1 MTVAKKDKNL
11 ARQLYQEGK
20 STKEISLECGVTI
33 RTAQRWVNLFEKEN
47 VVVTN
52 LADPEAEVAQPIPA
66 LEKIAS
72 VLTEQSIGINMS
84 QNTARRLLN
93 LADSAIKAVEAVLQS
108 SDSSDVNKL
117 KAAQLVGKW
126 VGLEEQ
132 NERYN
137 SSVLSVVTEK
147 LGLEASIENSE
158 ASEITLTP
166 KMVVKKRQQETEEP
180 SPLDRLINS
189 LEERI

>member
-1 MTVAKKDKNL
+1 MAVTKKDKNF
-11 ARQLYQEGK
+11 ARQLYQKGK
-20 STKEISLECGVTI
+20 STKEISVECDVNI
-33 RTAQRWVNLFEKEN
+33 RTAQRWIKSFEKEN

-52 LADPEAEVAQPIPA
+52 LADPEAEVTQPIPA
-66 LEKIAS
+66 LKKIAS
-72 VLTEQSIGINMS
+72 VPAEQCIGFDMS

-93 LADSAIKAVEAVLQS
+93 LADSAIKAVEVVLQS
-108 SDSSDVNKL
+108 PDSSDVNKL

-137 SSVLSVVTEK
+137 PSVLNVITEK

-166 KMVVKKRQQETEEP
+166 KMVVRKRQQETEEP

-189 LEERI
+189 LEGRI